1 MVTIRSN
8 IAIEWRRSSNM
19 NDSQVLTLSFFM
31 SWLRSLG
38 THRAD
43 FFER

>member
-1 MVTIRSN
+1 MVSIQSN
-8 IAIEWRRSSNM
+8 ITMEWQRSSDM
-19 NDSQVLTLSFFM
+19 KASQVLTLSFFM